1 MGYIVGDRK
10 ELWLWV
16 PSIANIAAPTVSEL
30 TVGSI
35 RVSTNMLTATGFA
48 PETAGVPISGIED
61 DFDVSVPGRR
71 SFSNMMMQF
80 KRQPGTDTVYNTLA
94 PDAIGNLVRR
104 RSINVDTAV
113 ASAQKLEVYPV
124 TVGEPSVVDFEP
136 NQVERYNV
144 PFFPN
149 SRPNL
154 RSTVA

>member
-10 ELWLWV
+10 ERWDFA
-16 PSIANIAAPTVSEL
+16 PSVANIAAPTVSEINA
-30 TVGSI
+30 GI

-80 KRQPGTDTVYNTLA
+80 KRQPGTDTVYNTLV
-94 PDAIGNLVRR
+94 PDATGYLIRR
-104 RSINVDTAV
+104 RSINVDTAY
-113 ASAQKLEVYPV
+113 ASAQKVEVYPV
-124 TVGEPSVVDFEP
+124 TVGEPSVVDFEA
-136 NQVERYNV
+136 NQVERFNV

>member
-30 TVGSI
+30 NAGL
-35 RVSTNMLTATGFA
+35 RVSPNMLTATGFA

-80 KRQPGTDTVYNTLA
+80 KRQPAPDAVYNTLA

-104 RSINVDTAV
+104 RSINVDTAI
-113 ASAQKLEVYPV
+113 ASAQKVEVYPV

-136 NQVERYNV
+136 NQVERFNV

-154 RSTVA
+154 RATVA